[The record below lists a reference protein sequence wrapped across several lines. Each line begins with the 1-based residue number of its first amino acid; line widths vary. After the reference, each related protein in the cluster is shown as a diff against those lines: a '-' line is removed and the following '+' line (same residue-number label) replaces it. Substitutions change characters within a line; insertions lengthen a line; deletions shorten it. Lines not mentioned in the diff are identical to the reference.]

1 MVDFNNDA
9 TVATP
14 ATDVVRILIL
24 QRRND
29 CIEAIEA
36 YIRNLGKTG
45 SADPYEV
52 RARIH
57 SLFLELQAALR
68 RRLSVEEYHAVR
80 VLVINHHTA
89 IIDLVRCFEFMNQWL
104 DENKLIRID
113 TKKQYDSTIV
123 TEEDGEKGL

>member
-14 ATDVVRILIL
+14 ATDVIRILIL

-36 YIRNLGKTG
+36 YMRNLGKMG
-45 SADPYEV
+45 AADPYEV
-52 RARIH
+52 RARIY
-57 SLFLELQAALR
+57 SLYLELQAALR
-68 RRLSVEEYHAVR
+68 RRLPEAEYQALR
-80 VLVINHHTA
+80 VLVVNHYTA

-113 TKKQYDSTIV
+113 TKKQYDSTLV